1 MTVKSEKPAKTKYR
15 KKTRE
20 LLMRLIFQMS
30 SAGDFSDESKD
41 AFLNETSLY
50 TGDIREEVPLGCI
63 FDEASGESPDMP
75 YFNRAFQ
82 CIRDNLTDIDKALT
96 EASDGWTVQ
105 RMGMADLA
113 ILRVAAAEL
122 LYIDGIDTGVSVNEA
137 VNLSKKYGSEKSAS
151 FVNGVLGTI
160 ARQGERATG

>member
-1 MTVKSEKPAKTKYR
+1 MTAKSERPVKTKYR

-30 SAGDFSDESKD
+30 SAGDFSDEAKD
-41 AFLNETSLY
+41 AFLNDTSLY
-50 TGDIREEVPLGCI
+50 TGDIREEEPLGCL
-63 FDEASGESPDMP
+63 FDEAAGESPDMP
-75 YFNRAFQ
+75 YFNWAFQ
-82 CIRDNLTDIDKALT
+82 CIRDNLTDIDTALT
-96 EASDGWTVQ
+96 EASDGWTLQ
-105 RMGMADLA
+105 RMGIADLA
-113 ILRVAAAEL
+113 IMRVAAAEL

-160 ARQGERATG
+160 ARRGERSAG